1 MLSPRGNGLQEEEAI
16 MKRRDRPEV
25 SGALAPYA
33 EGFRKELSRK
43 GYSPWTA
50 PEHMYLM
57 SGLSRWLDGRD
68 LSPAQLSSA
77 RIEEFLIH
85 RRSCTKA
92 RWVTPRAIASLLCY
106 LRGPGVVPAP
116 VACCPGTPAVIM
128 LAGFSVYL
136 ATDLGLCP
144 VHVAAHR
151 PL

>member
-16 MKRRDRPEV
+16 MKRPDRPQV

-57 SGLSRWLDGRD
+57 AGLSRWLDGRD

-85 RRSCTKA
+85 RRSCTQA
-92 RWVTPRAIASLLCY
+92 RWITPRALAPLLRSLPR
-106 LRGPGVVPAP
+106 LRVVPP
-116 VACCPGTPAVIM
+116 PPPPLPA
-128 LAGFSVYL
+128 
-136 ATDLGLCP
+136 T
-144 VHVAAHR
+144 
-151 PL
+151 

>member
-16 MKRRDRPEV
+16 MKRPDRPQV

-33 EGFRKELSRK
+33 EGFREELSRQ

-57 SGLSRWLDGRD
+57 AGLSRWLDGRD

-85 RRSCTKA
+85 RRSCGPA
-92 RWVTPRAIASLLCY
+92 PGITPRALAPPVGHPP
-106 LRGPGVVPAP
+106 GPGR
-116 VACCPGTPAVIM
+116 GS
-128 LAGFSVYL
+128 G
-136 ATDLGLCP
+136 
-144 VHVAAHR
+144 AA
-151 PL
+151 